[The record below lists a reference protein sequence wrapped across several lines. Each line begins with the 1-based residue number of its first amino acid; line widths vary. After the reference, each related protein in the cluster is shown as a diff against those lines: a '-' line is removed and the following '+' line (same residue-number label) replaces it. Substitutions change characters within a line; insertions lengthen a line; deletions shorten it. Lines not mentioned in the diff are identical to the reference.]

1 MAQHYAIM
9 LLCAVL
15 AFAFAFYAIGLGTVS
30 EVAVLAG
37 LLCEGMFWA
46 RVSRTLR
53 MRLNPDCP
61 LRNVT
66 TVRK

>member
-15 AFAFAFYAIGLGTVS
+15 AFAFYAIGLGTVS

-46 RVSRTLR
+46 RVSRTRR

-61 LRNVT
+61 LT
-66 TVRK
+66 HL